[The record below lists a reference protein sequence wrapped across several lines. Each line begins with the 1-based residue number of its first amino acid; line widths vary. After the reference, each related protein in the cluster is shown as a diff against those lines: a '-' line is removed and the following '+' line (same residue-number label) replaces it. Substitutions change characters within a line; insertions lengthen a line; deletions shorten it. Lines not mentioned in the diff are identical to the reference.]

1 MICERRGV
9 VSHSSADEVLGS
21 DSLLELA
28 VEDLDLRVDGDH
40 LELRLVAKAS
50 GAGLGPTDDAH
61 ANNLDEELLGGKL
74 HGLHAAAA
82 LATAEAEAAAPHDVR
97 GEVIL
102 HCAREAAALALGLC
116 AGRPDGAKTLRKTR
130 GSQTDQSKDCLRGH
144 SVGRSLVR
152 THAPCVSNLDAVR

>member
-1 MICERRGV
+1 MVPVIPRARRLFEWSARRGV

-40 LELRLVAKAS
+40 LELRLVAKVS
-50 GAGLGPTDDAH
+50 GGGDLGPTDDAH

-74 HGLHAAAA
+74 HGLNAAAA

-116 AGRPDGAKTLRKTR
+116 AGLPDGAKTLHKTR
-130 GSQTDQSKDCLRGH
+130 GG
-144 SVGRSLVR
+144 VR
-152 THAPCVSNLDAVR
+152 KPISRKTV